1 MNENMKLNRAIIVV
15 FAVGLTSTTA
25 YDAPT
30 KREIVSLKFA
40 MQAYFRTDS
49 VTFNYVPTAV
59 RLGKL

>member
-1 MNENMKLNRAIIVV
+1 MNENMKLHRAIIIV
-15 FAVGLTSTTA
+15 FAVGLTSATA

-59 RLGKL
+59 RLGKH

>member
-1 MNENMKLNRAIIVV
+1 MKLNRATIVV
-15 FAVGLTSTTA
+15 FAVSLASATA

-59 RLGKL
+59 RLGKH